1 MKKVALFASGSGS
14 NAQNIAEYFKAS
26 SKGKV
31 NIILSNNSEAF
42 VLERA
47 VKLGIPTYIFT
58 REIFYNTTEIVK
70 VLRAAETDFI
80 VLAGFLWLVPDYLIR
95 AFPNRIINIHPA
107 LLPKYGGKGMYGSK
121 VHEAVIQNQE
131 RESGITIHYV
141 NEQYDE
147 GSVIFQARCIVKPD
161 DTPESLAE
169 RVHQLEYDHYPKI
182 IEKLLI
188 QLDN

>member
-14 NAQNIAEYFKAS
+14 NAQNIAEHFKAS

-58 REIFYNTTEIVK
+58 REIFYKTTEIVK
-70 VLRAAETDFI
+70 VLRAAKTDFI

-182 IEKLLI
+182 IEKLLV
-188 QLDN
+188 QLDK